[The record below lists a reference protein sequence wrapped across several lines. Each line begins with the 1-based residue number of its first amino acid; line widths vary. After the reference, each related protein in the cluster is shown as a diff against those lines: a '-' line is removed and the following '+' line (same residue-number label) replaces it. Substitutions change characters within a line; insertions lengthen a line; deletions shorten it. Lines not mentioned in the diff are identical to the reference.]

1 MASWAEGMAV
11 CGGHR
16 VVASWTETPVHP
28 KPRSKPRVYV
38 CGICGKA
45 CGADGT
51 VYSRWTR
58 QRFHPTC
65 IWKEKKS

>member
-1 MASWAEGMAV
+1 MVSIAD
-11 CGGHR
+11 
-16 VVASWTETPVHP
+16 PVKLRP
-28 KPRSKPRVYV
+28 KPRVYI

-58 QRFHPTC
+58 DRFHSSC
-65 IWKEKKS
+65 IAKRGES